1 MVTAQEYG
9 GSLQGLQ
16 PAVHVHDIRNENKE
30 IATLTGTSIGKTL
43 KLTYRCLKRRCIE
56 VGYLCMFMGFSV

>member
-1 MVTAQEYG
+1 MISFQAIHLWVLCNHSGSLIKVVTAQEYG

-30 IATLTGTSIGKTL
+30 IATLTGTSIGKT
-43 KLTYRCLKRRCIE
+43 
-56 VGYLCMFMGFSV
+56 